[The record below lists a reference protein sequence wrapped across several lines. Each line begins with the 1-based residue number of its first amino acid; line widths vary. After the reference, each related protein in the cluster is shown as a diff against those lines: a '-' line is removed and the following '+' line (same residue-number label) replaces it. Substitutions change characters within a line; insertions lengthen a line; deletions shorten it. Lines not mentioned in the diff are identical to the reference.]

1 MNDRRLS
8 TNRRTG
14 NERRQYGRIKATTE
28 VNLMRSGNGSGN
40 EPLKG
45 TLYDVSLDGIRVLL
59 DIPLSIGESL
69 LVEVHNAGKHLFNST
84 AKVIWQKQ
92 EETGKYATGCE
103 LGVLLTQKQEKT
115 LNEISDSTTIVPSF
129 AKS

>member
-103 LGVLLTQKQEKT
+103 LCVLLTQKQEKT